1 MQGYRGCVEGHN
13 VLFLPSSFSL
23 AAPMTSNII
32 PPTPLVELPCH
43 RLPQTVQKQLKP
55 SDKVVAFDLKD
66 NGLLYFRNG
75 VCSHCGKSSN
85 RLQEHALSHMNEEM
99 RALHGWKCRVCGR
112 VVTQKV
118 TLENHIAA
126 KHSVDTAR
134 LLRCTQPGCGHTT
147 YYPSAMSRHMRSGIH
162 ELRAGR
168 ARSEKKDIDKV
179 PFLLAADLSAPT
191 LFPVAGSSRSLL
203 HLPSGPP
210 PMQHHTDGERVNEG
224 FDRPSFVLPRMAI
237 PPPSMPSSAQDD
249 HARRQNEEYRVQ
261 SSKNWAR
268 RNFTPLSPDDSDDL
282 DSNPRRS
289 FTLEPPPSLYAGS
302 SRESTPAR
310 LPTPSGA
317 NVDEASMTNNLDDL
331 LPANWAIEPDEELKA
346 GPDGTVDCGGGL
358 ILSINGAQ
366 CSHADCNVVAG
377 GQRMIMHVTV
387 HMTQERREKLS
398 WRCGAADCNFQC
410 ITKRNL
416 KLHYMA
422 KHSGVK
428 PFACQICPWKA
439 GRPDMLSKHMRNVHN
454 VRARAYNRQ
463 QNYRWNNASFRGA
476 ARRQSGSDKPAPPPS
491 VQIKDLDIDDEDAG
505 DIQVHELRLEYS
517 DVKTEEVDDA
527 AYLSGTETEYELD
540 YAESS

>member
-99 RALHGWKCRVCGR
+99 RALQYVASKSQTESW
-112 VVTQKV
+112 
-118 TLENHIAA
+118 LIHIAGGNA
-126 KHSVDTAR
+126 VSVDTAR
-134 LLRCTQPGCGHTT
+134 LLRCTKPGCGHTT

-168 ARSEKKDIDKV
+168 AL

-377 GQRMIMHVTV
+377 GQRMICMAGH
-387 HMTQERREKLS
+387 RS

-416 KLHYMA
+416 NKLSIKFTLSRLVEY
-422 KHSGVK
+422 SCQFCVK

-505 DIQVHELRLEYS
+505 DNKCTNCVLM
-517 DVKTEEVDDA
+517 DDA